1 MICILGV
8 IFIFQDAFKN
18 FRCLRLYELDPARPF
33 SAAGLAWQA
42 ALKETEVKLELL
54 TDINMVLMVE

>member
-1 MICILGV
+1 MFLKTLDV
-8 IFIFQDAFKN
+8 YTLTF
-18 FRCLRLYELDPARPF
+18 YELDPARPF

-42 ALKETEVKLELL
+42 ALKETEIKLELL

>member
-1 MICILGV
+1 MFL
-8 IFIFQDAFKN
+8 KT
-18 FRCLRLYELDPARPF
+18 LDVYPARPF

-42 ALKETEVKLELL
+42 ALKETEIKLELL